1 MNKILASISL
11 KVSYEE
17 ALTTVVLLY
26 IKVAEELGNRAYRDM
41 KAELKKLGITVL
53 DKEEEE

>member
-26 IKVAEELGNRAYRDM
+26 IKVAEKLGNRAYRDM